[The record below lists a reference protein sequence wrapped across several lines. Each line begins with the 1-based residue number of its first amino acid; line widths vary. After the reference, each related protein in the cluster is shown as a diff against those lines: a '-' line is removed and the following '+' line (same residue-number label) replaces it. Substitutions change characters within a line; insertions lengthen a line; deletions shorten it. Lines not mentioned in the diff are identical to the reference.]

1 MPAAPV
7 FVLVHSPLVGPAT
20 WSLVA
25 LELTQ
30 RRRRAVA
37 PSLLGPRGAA
47 PGDWLDCVEAVR
59 DAVRVLS
66 EPLVLVGHSGAG
78 LLLPAIADALVQ
90 PVRGLIFVDSGIPAR
105 AGDTA
110 FVPPALLDQFRA
122 LAGEGDGILPPWS
135 SWFGED
141 AMRELVP
148 DEALRHT
155 LEREMPRLQLAFL
168 EQRIPSPA
176 GWDRRPCAYLL
187 LSDSY
192 ESAAAEAR
200 KRKWRVEEIR
210 GAQHLHLVVSPEA
223 VSRALLRLEP

>member
-1 MPAAPV
+1 MAAAPI
-7 FVLVHSPLVGPAT
+7 FVLVHSPLVGPGT
-20 WSLVA
+20 WSPVA
-25 LELTQ
+25 LELTR

-37 PSLLGPRGAA
+37 PSLLGPGGAA
-47 PGDWLDCVEAVR
+47 LGDWSACVEAVG
-59 DAVRVLS
+59 DAVRALS

-78 LLLPAIADALVQ
+78 LLLPAIAEALVQ

-122 LAGEGDGILPPWS
+122 LADDGILPPWS

-148 DEALRHT
+148 DEALRHA
-155 LEREMPRLQLAFL
+155 LEREMPRLPLAFL

-210 GAQHLHLVVSPEA
+210 GAQHLHLVVAPDA
-223 VSRALLRLEP
+223 VSSALLRLEP